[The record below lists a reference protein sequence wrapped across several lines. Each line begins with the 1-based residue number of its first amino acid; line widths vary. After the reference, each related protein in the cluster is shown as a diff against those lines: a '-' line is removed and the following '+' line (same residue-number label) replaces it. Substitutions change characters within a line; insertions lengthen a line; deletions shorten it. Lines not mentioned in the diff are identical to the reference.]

1 MDSCFVL
8 DHPIYPLAMDEMHPD
23 TIHRHPVPHFSA

>member
-8 DHPIYPLAMDEMHPD
+8 DHPIYPLAMDEMP
-23 TIHRHPVPHFSA
+23 PVPPHQHSLPHFSA